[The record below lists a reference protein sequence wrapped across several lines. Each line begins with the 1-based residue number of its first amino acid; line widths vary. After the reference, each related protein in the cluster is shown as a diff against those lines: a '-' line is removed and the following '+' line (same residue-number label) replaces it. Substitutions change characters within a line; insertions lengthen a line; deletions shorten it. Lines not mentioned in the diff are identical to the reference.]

1 VRTPTV
7 RGVDLRRHISVLLRY
22 RIVVVAGVL
31 VGVSLAILATF
42 RVTTDGLQ
50 WRTAKVY
57 ESSSVLFVTQSGFPW
72 GRAALSTADPA
83 HPGRAD
89 SSTQFADPGRF
100 SSLATIYS
108 FLVRSDTVRKRIP
121 GHPPEAAI
129 AAQPFQEQ
137 ASNGG
142 TLPTIGLT
150 TSATS
155 ADAARK
161 LNSDTIDA
169 LLSYV
174 RTQQDATRTPT
185 SERAE
190 ITILNPP
197 AAAVLAQGR
206 PLTKSIV
213 LLLLCVMG
221 AVGLAY
227 VLENLRLSR
236 EADVLALPST
246 PTRAGSDEPQEQQL
260 FAGDFPRR

>member
-1 VRTPTV
+1 
-7 RGVDLRRHISVLLRY
+7 VDLRRHISVLLRY
-22 RIVVVAGVL
+22 RLVVTAGVL

-42 RVTTDGLQ
+42 RVTTHGLQ
-50 WRTAKVY
+50 WRTAPVY
-57 ESSSVLFVTQSGFPW
+57 QSSSVLFVTQAGFPW

-83 HPGRAD
+83 HPDGSSS

-155 ADAARK
+155 PAAAQR
-161 LNSDTIDA
+161 LNSETINA

-174 RTQQDATRTPT
+174 RTQQDATRTPQ
-185 SERAE
+185 SQRAE

-197 AAAVLAQGR
+197 AAAVQAQGR

-227 VLENLRLSR
+227 ILENLRLSR
-236 EADVLALPST
+236 EADVLALPGT
-246 PTRAGSDEPQEQQL
+246 QPRGAGSEEPQEQPL

>member
-1 VRTPTV
+1 MT
-7 RGVDLRRHISVLLRY
+7 
-22 RIVVVAGVL
+22 AGVL

-42 RVTTDGLQ
+42 RVTTHGLE

-57 ESSSVLFVTQSGFPW
+57 QSSSVLFVTQSGFPW
-72 GRAALSTADPA
+72 GRAALSTEDPTR
-83 HPGRAD
+83 PG
-89 SSTQFADPGRF
+89 SSSGSSSSPQFADPGRF

-121 GHPPEAAI
+121 GHPPEEAI

-155 ADAARK
+155 PDRAQK
-161 LNSDTIDA
+161 LNSETIKA

-185 SERAE
+185 SQRAE

-197 AAAVLAQGR
+197 APAVLAQGR

-227 VLENLRLSR
+227 ILENLRLSR
-236 EADVLALPST
+236 EADVLALPGT
-246 PTRAGSDEPQEQQL
+246 QPRAGSEEPQEQPL

>member
-1 VRTPTV
+1 MT
-7 RGVDLRRHISVLLRY
+7 
-22 RIVVVAGVL
+22 AGVL

-42 RVTTDGLQ
+42 RVTTHGLQ
-50 WRTAKVY
+50 WRTAPVY
-57 ESSSVLFVTQSGFPW
+57 QSSSVLFVTQAGFPW
-72 GRAALSTADPA
+72 GRAALSTPDMTR
-83 HPGRAD
+83 PGSSRSS

-108 FLVRSDTVRKRIP
+108 FLVRSDTVRKLIP
-121 GHPPEAAI
+121 GHPPEEAI

-155 ADAARK
+155 PAAAQK
-161 LNSDTIDA
+161 LNSETINA

-197 AAAVLAQGR
+197 APAVQAQGR

-221 AVGLAY
+221 AIGLAY
-227 VLENLRLSR
+227 ILENLRLSR
-236 EADVLALPST
+236 EADVLALPGT
-246 PTRAGSDEPQEQQL
+246 QPRAGSDEPQEQQL